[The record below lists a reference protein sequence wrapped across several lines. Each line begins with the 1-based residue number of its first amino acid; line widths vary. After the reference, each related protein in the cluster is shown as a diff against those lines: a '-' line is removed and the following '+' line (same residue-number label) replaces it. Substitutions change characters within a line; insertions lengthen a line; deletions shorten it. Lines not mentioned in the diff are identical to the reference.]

1 MIWIMAAIY
10 ILLFG
15 IGVTQ
20 CTQIRNQDKQI
31 RILMKKFES
40 QDRKLESLIK
50 NDGQRKLSMELIHQ
64 KLNDLPD
71 KNAKICRDETAKN
84 FYYILTGME
93 RR

>member
-1 MIWIMAAIY
+1 MVILGVLIIFAFTVMEY
-10 ILLFG
+10 IN
-15 IGVTQ
+15 IK
-20 CTQIRNQDKQI
+20 IRNKNNEIFKERLNWQDKKLDTLI
-31 RILMKKFES
+31 ES
-40 QDRKLESLIK
+40 
-50 NDGQRKLSMELIHQ
+50 DGQRKLSMELMHQ